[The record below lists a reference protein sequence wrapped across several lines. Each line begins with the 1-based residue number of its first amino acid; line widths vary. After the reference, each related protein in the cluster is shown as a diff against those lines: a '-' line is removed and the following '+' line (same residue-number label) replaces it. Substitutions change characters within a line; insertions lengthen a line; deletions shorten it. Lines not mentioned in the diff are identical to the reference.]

1 MFNFIIRRILYM
13 VPILLGI
20 ALITFVLFNVVGGD
34 PVLLMVGKHATP
46 QTIADMRRELGLDQP
61 LYRQFLDFLRQIVTF
76 DYGRSYSTKQDIFT
90 MVRDT
95 APVSLILASTA
106 FLISTTVSISLS
118 LFVAFWRGT
127 WIDRSIVV
135 VCVLLISLPS
145 LAYILFGQYFL
156 SYKLGW
162 FPISGFTW
170 GPDLFR
176 YLALPVLIL
185 VVLSIGSELRFYRTV
200 MLDEIGQ
207 DYIRTARAKG
217 LAERVVMFK
226 HVLKNASIPI
236 LTNLVL
242 SIPFLITGALLIE
255 SFFALPGMASLLID
269 AFNTSDLPV
278 IKAEVILLSMLYMVF
293 NLLSDICYSLAD
305 PRITLK

>member
-1 MFNFIIRRILYM
+1 
-13 VPILLGI
+13 
-20 ALITFVLFNVVGGD
+20 
-34 PVLLMVGKHATP
+34 
-46 QTIADMRRELGLDQP
+46 
-61 LYRQFLDFLRQIVTF
+61 
-76 DYGRSYSTKQDIFT
+76 
-90 MVRDT
+90 
-95 APVSLILASTA
+95 
-106 FLISTTVSISLS
+106 
-118 LFVAFWRGT
+118 
-127 WIDRSIVV
+127 
-135 VCVLLISLPS
+135 LISLPS

-170 GPDLFR
+170 GPDMLR

>member
-1 MFNFIIRRILYM
+1 MFNYIIRRVLYM
-13 VPILLGI
+13 VPILFGI
-20 ALITFVLFNVVGGD
+20 ALITFILFNVVGGD

-46 QTIADMRRELGLDQP
+46 QTIADMRAELGLDQP
-61 LYRQFLDFLRQIVTF
+61 LYKQFLDFLWQIVTF
-76 DYGRSYSTKQDIFT
+76 DYGRSYSTKQDIFM

-95 APVSLILASTA
+95 APVSLLLASIA
-106 FLISTTVSISLS
+106 FMISTVVSISLS

-162 FPISGFTW
+162 FPISGFAW
-170 GPDLFR
+170 GPDTLQ

-293 NLLSDICYSLAD
+293 NLLSDICYSVAD